1 MPSIKTDVIL
11 QNSDEVDSEASPI
24 IIPGMGRRISGEDR
38 TNSLNTSTVE
48 QEGKIDSSPKKNQT
62 NQLFAGKQ

>member
-48 QEGKIDSSPKKNQT
+48 QEGKIDSSPKKN
-62 NQLFAGKQ
+62 